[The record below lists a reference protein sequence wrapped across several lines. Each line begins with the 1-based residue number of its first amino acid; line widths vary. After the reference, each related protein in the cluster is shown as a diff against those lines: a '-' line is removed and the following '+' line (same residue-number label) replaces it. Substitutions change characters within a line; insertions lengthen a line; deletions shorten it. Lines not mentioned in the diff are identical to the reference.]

1 MNSLNYHNTF
11 ESLNMCSDIAMGL
24 GGPRGPDRH
33 STPLDIAGPN
43 ERYALPRLEPGRNL
57 PLKYV
62 QLGMTSK

>member
-1 MNSLNYHNTF
+1 
-11 ESLNMCSDIAMGL
+11 MGL